1 MVVYFHPRTSL
12 LLWLCLNQLPK
23 ALSKM
28 LKKIFLVYSHN
39 LFLVQIVKLI
49 CKAKTWNIVA
59 YGLVYMQVSYKQKK
73 LGLPLWR
80 KTMQQCKFKTT
91 KRTWTS
97 EPDLGCLGGEF
108 LIFLKIDRKIQYPS
122 LATATKSHGHSAFSS
137 PILSPILCY
146 FEANHKF
153 AISGL
158 SWKPGS
164 ATY

>member
-1 MVVYFHPRTSL
+1 MQSL
-12 LLWLCLNQLPK
+12 QTEEARSSPLEK
-23 ALSKM
+23 SYAA
-28 LKKIFLVYSHN
+28 
-39 LFLVQIVKLI
+39 VQIQNYKEPEHLRQ
-49 CKAKTWNIVA
+49 TWD
-59 YGLVYMQVSYKQKK
+59 VYAWK
-73 LGLPLWR
+73 
-80 KTMQQCKFKTT
+80 
-91 KRTWTS
+91 
-97 EPDLGCLGGEF
+97 F
-108 LIFLKIDRKIQYPS
+108 LIFLRIDRKIQYPS